1 MKGLLKDL
9 QCARTQAVT
18 VTTTEVMSIVQHT
31 LTCKTSG
38 TQQSLV
44 IHKSGA
50 QNHNHNLA
58 KLDRL
63 LTPQTLLAITLEN
76 NVQLGNRDENAVPGP
91 ETTRRNHKSG
101 RTQSTEAQSLNPQEP
116 CAKLRQCCLRCRNR
130 LDSAAG
136 CAQEKKRCRNVCRR
150 ARESRM
156 KLLLSTRRLTRKP

>member
-18 VTTTEVMSIVQHT
+18 VTEVMSIVQHT
-31 LTCKTSG
+31 LTCSTSG

-101 RTQSTEAQSLNPQEP
+101 RTQSTEAQSRNPQEP
-116 CAKLRQCCLRCRNR
+116 CCLRCRNR

-150 ARESRM
+150 ATESRM

>member
-18 VTTTEVMSIVQHT
+18 VTEVMSIVQHT
-31 LTCKTSG
+31 LTCRTSG

-50 QNHNHNLA
+50 QSHKIAH
-58 KLDRL
+58 
-63 LTPQTLLAITLEN
+63 
-76 NVQLGNRDENAVPGP
+76 
-91 ETTRRNHKSG
+91 TTNPACDNIGKQCSTWKQRRKRSTWSG
-101 RTQSTEAQSLNPQEP
+101 DNQTQSQVRSNAIDGSAKPEP
-116 CAKLRQCCLRCRNR
+116 SRTCAKLRQCCLRCRNR

-156 KLLLSTRRLTRKP
+156 KLLLSTRILTRKP